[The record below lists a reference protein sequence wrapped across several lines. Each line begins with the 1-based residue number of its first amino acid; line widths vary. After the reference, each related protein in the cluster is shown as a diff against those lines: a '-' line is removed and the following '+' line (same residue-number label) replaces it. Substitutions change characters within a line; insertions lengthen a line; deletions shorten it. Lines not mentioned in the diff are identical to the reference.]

1 MLPTCSDNGKS
12 ADFLFNCL
20 LVTSHTPHFTLLAP
34 ALLRISFEVLFLKQN
49 KIKIFTEN
57 QKNMRKCNE
66 GISCKIKRI
75 ISKKSVM

>member
-34 ALLRISFEVLFLKQN
+34 TLLGISFGVLFLNLLVGALSFTKKQN
-49 KIKIFTEN
+49 KIKIFLEN
-57 QKNMRKCNE
+57 YKNMGKCN
-66 GISCKIKRI
+66 INRQ
-75 ISKKSVM
+75 V